1 MEGSIGF
8 IGELAGEITGEG
20 SGGVTP
26 DITATA
32 QVDSNTGTPTVT
44 VTRTGPDENP
54 NFNFFF
60 QNLKGEQG
68 VQGVQGIQGLPG
80 STGPT
85 GPQGPRGFTGA
96 TGATGPQGPSGASP
110 TVTASAT
117 VDSSIGTPSV
127 SVVKSGTELAPN
139 FAFAFHNLKGA
150 QGETGSQ
157 GIQGPQGETGPAGPG
172 IASGG
177 SVGQILYKNGAGDY
191 LTDWEDNTA
200 GIVFY
205 DNTDSG
211 MTANDVQAA
220 INELKALI
228 SKIKVY
234 GPGTYTFTG
243 LYCYGFVTSSAKS
256 LRLCFPLNIED
267 GVNTVSDIS
276 ISSWSLR
283 IPTGGY
289 ITYTSGTTNSGVIQ
303 NNSQIEITA
312 DSSTAYGNAV
322 NNTPIAGFADITF
335 KLSIT

>member
-26 DITATA
+26 DITVTA

-44 VTRTGPDENP
+44 VTRSGPDENP

-172 IASGG
+172 IAIGG
-177 SVGQILYKNGAGDY
+177 TVGQILIKNGASDY
-191 LTDWEDNTA
+191 LTAWADNEA
-200 GIVFY
+200 ESVSY
-205 DNTDSG
+205 DNTDSEL
-211 MTANDVQAA
+211 TADNVQEA
-220 INELKALI
+220 IDEIVTDIGLI
-228 SKIKVY
+228 KFYKFSY
-234 GPGTYTFTG
+234 TYDSDTINSNG
-243 LYCYGFVTSSAKS
+243 NKS
-256 LRLCFPLNIED
+256 
-267 GVNTVSDIS
+267 
-276 ISSWSLR
+276 
-283 IPTGGY
+283 
-289 ITYTSGTTNSGVIQ
+289 YTPTNSLPNGYTAIA
-303 NNSQIEITA
+303 IEYFNAGNYGLCIRHINIGTGA
-312 DSSTAYGNAV
+312 FSVRNVTGSALTGNPTLTVTCIKSSLYGGA
-322 NNTPIAGFADITF
+322 
-335 KLSIT
+335 L